1 MKQTIEDL
9 IENYDN
15 RKGGKIA
22 VVYPESQEKLCYEG
36 IANILSLYRDI
47 ISSDEI
53 VERLLKRRKITNSIF
68 SK

>member
-1 MKQTIEDL
+1 MKQSIEDL

-36 IANILSLYRDI
+36 VAKILCSLYGNI
-47 ISSDEI
+47 IAYDEI
-53 VERLLKRRKITNSIF
+53 LGRLSKRR
-68 SK
+68 